1 MLPAWPVSRL
11 PTRLCWVSTSPS
23 LLGGSQKG
31 VCSADRVNLCRGKG
45 DVCIGLE
52 REAVWAGRKVSQRT
66 VELTSLDP
74 GDTHRERL
82 LEAQAGQGGKPDMV
96 AHAEPTNRG
105 AQFIVVDSFASSHS
119 ISIINHDR
127 VHGDGPLL
135 LVVRPTPIVE
145 MHAAPAHKSS
155 T

>member
-1 MLPAWPVSRL
+1 
-11 PTRLCWVSTSPS
+11 
-23 LLGGSQKG
+23 
-31 VCSADRVNLCRGKG
+31 VNLCHGKG

-52 REAVWAGRKVSQRT
+52 REAVWAGRKVSQAI

-82 LEAQAGQGGKPDMV
+82 LEAQAGQEGKPDMV

-105 AQFIVVDSFASSHS
+105 AQFIVVNSFASSHS
-119 ISIINHDR
+119 IIIFYRDR

-135 LVVRPTPIVE
+135 FGG
-145 MHAAPAHKSS
+145 AAHPERGSARSHGPQERGNEKMTAGSKDEVWKGRA
-155 T
+155 

>member
-11 PTRLCWVSTSPS
+11 PTRLPWVSTSPS
-23 LLGGSQKG
+23 VSGGGQKG
-31 VCSADRVNLCRGKG
+31 AYSCDRANLCHGKG

-52 REAVWAGRKVSQRT
+52 REAVWAGRKVSQAT

-82 LEAQAGQGGKPDMV
+82 LEAQAGQEGKPDMV

-119 ISIINHDR
+119 IIIFNRDH

-135 LVVRPTPIVE
+135 FGG
-145 MHAAPAHKSS
+145 AAHPER
-155 T
+155 